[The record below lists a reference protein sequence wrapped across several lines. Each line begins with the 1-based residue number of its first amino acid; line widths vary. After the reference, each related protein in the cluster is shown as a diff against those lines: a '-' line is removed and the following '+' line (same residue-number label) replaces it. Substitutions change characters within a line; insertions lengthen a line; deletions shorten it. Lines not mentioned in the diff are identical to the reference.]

1 MLVLTRRINESIV
14 INGDI
19 VVTVLEVGRNGQVRL
34 GIEAPRH
41 YQIYRRELW
50 LEIEQEN
57 RIALASTLTDA
68 TTPAPSHDSVS
79 KNGIP
84 TDEPTPTGGSRRSWK
99 LPLPRANP
107 LYCDDRRALQFDVI
121 VRRLGVGESLKL
133 GGRNLVPGHEAL
145 GKILRRFELRGF
157 LGWAKNF

>member
-1 MLVLTRRINESIV
+1 MLVLTRRLNESIV

-57 RIALASTLTDA
+57 RNALASA
-68 TTPAPSHDSVS
+68 TGDTAASVDKDDTPQ
-79 KNGIP
+79 
-84 TDEPTPTGGSRRSWK
+84 DEPTPTGGSRK
-99 LPLPRANP
+99 T
-107 LYCDDRRALQFDVI
+107 
-121 VRRLGVGESLKL
+121 
-133 GGRNLVPGHEAL
+133 
-145 GKILRRFELRGF
+145 
-157 LGWAKNF
+157 

>member
-34 GIEAPRH
+34 GIEAPRN

-57 RIALASTLTDA
+57 RNALASA
-68 TTPAPSHDSVS
+68 TSDSAAQADKDDTP
-79 KNGIP
+79 K
-84 TDEPTPTGGSRRSWK
+84 DEPTPTGGSRK
-99 LPLPRANP
+99 T
-107 LYCDDRRALQFDVI
+107 
-121 VRRLGVGESLKL
+121 
-133 GGRNLVPGHEAL
+133 
-145 GKILRRFELRGF
+145 
-157 LGWAKNF
+157 

>member
-57 RIALASTLTDA
+57 RNALASALTDA
-68 TTPAPSHDSVS
+68 GAPIAIPTTPGPV
-79 KNGIP
+79 KNGTP
-84 TDEPTPTGGSRRSWK
+84 KDEPTPIGGSRRT
-99 LPLPRANP
+99 P
-107 LYCDDRRALQFDVI
+107 
-121 VRRLGVGESLKL
+121 
-133 GGRNLVPGHEAL
+133 
-145 GKILRRFELRGF
+145 
-157 LGWAKNF
+157 

>member
-41 YQIYRRELW
+41 YQIYRKELW

-57 RIALASTLTDA
+57 RNALASALTGA
-68 TTPAPSHDSVS
+68 GTPAPPAAAPESHG
-79 KNGIP
+79 KP
-84 TDEPTPTGGSRRSWK
+84 TDEPTPTGGSRRTS
-99 LPLPRANP
+99 R
-107 LYCDDRRALQFDVI
+107 
-121 VRRLGVGESLKL
+121 
-133 GGRNLVPGHEAL
+133 
-145 GKILRRFELRGF
+145 
-157 LGWAKNF
+157 

>member
-41 YQIYRRELW
+41 YQIYRKELW

-57 RIALASTLTDA
+57 RNALASALTDVGA
-68 TTPAPSHDSVS
+68 QVAVTPASSAPEHHG
-79 KNGIP
+79 KH
-84 TDEPTPTGGSRRSWK
+84 TDEPTPTGGSRRST
-99 LPLPRANP
+99 P
-107 LYCDDRRALQFDVI
+107 
-121 VRRLGVGESLKL
+121 
-133 GGRNLVPGHEAL
+133 
-145 GKILRRFELRGF
+145 
-157 LGWAKNF
+157 